1 MDIARLSMAM
11 SQANVQQQVS
21 LSVMGKTMDQVEMQS
36 DGLIEMLEKSVHP
49 YLGQTIDVQ
58 A

>member
-11 SQANVQQQVS
+11 SQANVQQQAS
-21 LSVMGKTMDQVEMQS
+21 LSVMSKAMDQSEAQT
-36 DGLIEMLEKSVHP
+36 DGLIEMLDQTVHP
-49 YLGQTIDVQ
+49 HLGQAIDVK

>member
-21 LSVMGKTMDQVEMQS
+21 LSVMGKTMDQVEMQG